1 MYTIRPANEGYDYT
15 ASHET
20 NVKTRNII
28 KLEQKQLWPEYYQA
42 QHAFLWSALKA
53 GRVLVESRATCLKS
67 LAWLES
73 QSRKKL
79 LEGNQ

>member
-1 MYTIRPANEGYDYT
+1 MFKIRPINEGNDYA

-20 NVKTRNII
+20 NVKTQNII
-28 KLEQKQLWPEYYQA
+28 KLEQKHLWPEYYQA
-42 QHAFLWSALKA
+42 QHAFLWSALKS
-53 GRVLVESRATCLKS
+53 GSVLVESRATCLKT